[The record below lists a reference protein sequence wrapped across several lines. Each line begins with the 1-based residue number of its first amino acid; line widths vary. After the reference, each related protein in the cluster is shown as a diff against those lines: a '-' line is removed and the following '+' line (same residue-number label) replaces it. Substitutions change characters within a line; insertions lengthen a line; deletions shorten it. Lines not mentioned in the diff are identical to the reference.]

1 MNNSS
6 QQKDLFEDLIINTGQ
21 ELNIVIGISANDD
34 SMYTLDI
41 QDLGN
46 TVIETAYAD
55 DDCITYDFTQEF
67 NFGTEWVDKLP
78 ELYKIEGMCKEYPS
92 LDIAFKNFKTIYELV
107 KDDYDARKNQDLGF

>member
-6 QQKDLFEDLIINTGQ
+6 QQKDLFENLIINTEQ
-21 ELNIVIGISANDD
+21 ELNITIASSANED

-41 QDLGN
+41 QDLEN
-46 TVIETAYAD
+46 VVIETAYAD

-67 NFGTEWVDKLP
+67 SFGKEWVDKLP
-78 ELYKIEGMCKEYPS
+78 DLYKIENMCKEYPG

-107 KDDYDARKNQDLGF
+107 KDDYDARKNQNLDF